1 MTPATPVGSVR
12 PVPDLERVLAPLR
25 RLPPLAVDAGLAAVV
40 AVVSLASIVVDDRN
54 DPSIRLTVLG
64 IALLAAQV
72 VPLVWRR
79 RAPLAV
85 AVVVIGAAV
94 AYGVAELPDPAIM
107 FAPAL
112 ALYSVAAYRPQP
124 ISLVVAVGGA
134 AAGIVALVLSA
145 DADVADVAV
154 NYVVGITSWAVGLTV
169 RNQREHT
176 ARVEAQREADARRAA
191 TDERIRIARELHD
204 VVAHHLSVIVVQAE
218 AAQEVLAARPERA
231 GKAMA
236 TVADT
241 ARSALGEL
249 RRVLGVLR
257 SEGGVGDGGRA
268 PQPDLDAVDDLVASV
283 REAGLTVAVRTEGEP
298 RAVGGVVGVA
308 AYRVVQEA
316 LTNVLRHAAARR
328 AEVALDY
335 GPDALVVIVS
345 DDGRGCPSASDQ
357 DWSAGHGLA
366 GMRERVTILGGSLDA
381 GPRAEGGF
389 TVRARLPLEPARP

>member
-1 MTPATPVGSVR
+1 VR
-12 PVPDLERVLAPLR
+12 RAAALIDRVK
-25 RLPPLAVDAGLAAVV
+25 RLPPLAVDAAIAAVV
-40 AVVSLASIVVDDRN
+40 GLVTVVSVLVEDRN
-54 DPSIRLTVLG
+54 DHGVSLTAAGV
-64 IALLAAQV
+64 ALLVVQC

-85 AVVVIGAAV
+85 MLVVVGAGV
-94 AYGVAELPDPAIM
+94 AYGIAELPDPAVM

-112 ALYSVAAYRPQP
+112 AVYTLAAHCPRSVTVPWGIAG
-124 ISLVVAVGGA
+124 VVVGGL
-134 AAGIVALVLSA
+134 ALAVSRDA
-145 DADVADVAV
+145 DAADIAV
-154 NYVVGITSWAVGLTV
+154 NYFVFVTAWVAGDTV
-169 RNQREHT
+169 RSQRE
-176 ARVEAQREADARRAA
+176 RVALMDAQREEEARRAVA
-191 TDERIRIARELHD
+191 DERVRIARDLHD

-345 DDGRGCPSASDQ
+345 DDGRGCPSASEQ

>member
-1 MTPATPVGSVR
+1 VPRAATLI
-12 PVPDLERVLAPLR
+12 DRVKH
-25 RLPPLAVDAGLAAVV
+25 LPPLAVDAAIAAVV
-40 AVVSLASIVVDDRN
+40 GLVTIVSVLVDDRN
-54 DPSIRLTVLG
+54 DHGVSLTAAGV
-64 IALLAAQV
+64 ALLLAQC

-85 AVVVIGAAV
+85 MLVVVAAGV
-94 AYGVAELPDPAIM
+94 AYGIAELPDPAVLFGPTLAVYTLAAHCPRSVTVPWGI
-107 FAPAL
+107 AGVVVGAL
-112 ALYSVAAYRPQP
+112 AL
-124 ISLVVAVGGA
+124 AV
-134 AAGIVALVLSA
+134 SRDA
-145 DADVADVAV
+145 DAADVAV
-154 NYVVGITSWAVGLTV
+154 NYFVFVTAWVAGDTV
-169 RNQREHT
+169 RGQRE
-176 ARVEAQREADARRAA
+176 RVVLMDAQREEEARRAVA
-191 TDERIRIARELHD
+191 DERVRIARDLHD

-231 GKAMA
+231 GQAMA

-257 SEGGVGDGGRA
+257 SEGDDGADGDGGRA

-283 REAGLTVAVRTEGEP
+283 RQAGLTVAVRTEGEP

-335 GPDALVVIVS
+335 GPDALVVTVS
-345 DDGRGCPSASDQ
+345 DDGRGAPGPSGADRP
-357 DWSAGHGLA
+357 AGHGLA
-366 GMRERVTILGGSLDA
+366 GMQERVTILGGSLDA

-389 TVRARLPLEPARP
+389 AVRARLPLAPSQRRP

>member
-1 MTPATPVGSVR
+1 VRGYRRHVPPATTLI
-12 PVPDLERVLAPLR
+12 DRVR
-25 RLPPLAVDAGLAAVV
+25 RLPPLAVDAAIAVV
-40 AVVSLASIVVDDRN
+40 VGLVTVVSVLVEDRN
-54 DPSIRLTVLG
+54 DHGVSLTAAGV
-64 IALLAAQV
+64 ALLVVQC

-85 AVVVIGAAV
+85 MLVVVAAGV
-94 AYGVAELPDPAIM
+94 AYGIAELPDPAVM

-112 ALYSVAAYRPQP
+112 AVYTLAAHCPRSVTVPWGIAGVVVG
-124 ISLVVAVGGA
+124 VVALAV
-134 AAGIVALVLSA
+134 SRDA
-145 DADVADVAV
+145 DAADVAV
-154 NYVVGITSWAVGLTV
+154 NYFVFVTAWVAGDTV
-169 RNQREHT
+169 RSQRE
-176 ARVEAQREADARRAA
+176 RVALIDAQRDEEARRAVA
-191 TDERIRIARELHD
+191 DERVRIARDLHD

-218 AAQEVLAARPERA
+218 AAQEVLAARPDRA
-231 GKAMA
+231 GEAMA

-257 SEGGVGDGGRA
+257 SEGDGGRA
-268 PQPDLDAVDDLVASV
+268 PQPDLDAVEDLVASV
-283 REAGLTVAVRTEGEP
+283 RQAGLTVAVRTEGEP

-316 LTNVLRHAAARR
+316 LTNVLRHAAACR

-335 GPDALVVIVS
+335 GPDALVVTVS
-345 DDGRGCPSASDQ
+345 DDGRGGTGASGPDRP
-357 DWSAGHGLA
+357 AGHGLA

-389 TVRARLPLEPARP
+389 AVRARLPLASAQR

>member
-1 MTPATPVGSVR
+1 VPRAATLI
-12 PVPDLERVLAPLR
+12 DRVKH
-25 RLPPLAVDAGLAAVV
+25 LPPLAVDAAIAAAVGLV
-40 AVVSLASIVVDDRN
+40 TIVSVLVDDRN
-54 DPSIRLTVLG
+54 DHRVSLTVAG
-64 IALLAAQV
+64 VALLLAQC

-85 AVVVIGAAV
+85 MLVVVAAGV
-94 AYGVAELPDPAIM
+94 AYGIAELPDPAVLFGPTLAVYTLAAHCPRSVTVPWGI
-107 FAPAL
+107 AGVVVGAL
-112 ALYSVAAYRPQP
+112 AL
-124 ISLVVAVGGA
+124 AV
-134 AAGIVALVLSA
+134 SRDA
-145 DADVADVAV
+145 DAADVAV
-154 NYVVGITSWAVGLTV
+154 TYFVFVTAWVAGDTV
-169 RNQREHT
+169 RGQRE
-176 ARVEAQREADARRAA
+176 RVALMDAQREEEARRAVA
-191 TDERIRIARELHD
+191 DERVRIARDLHD

-231 GKAMA
+231 GQAMA

-257 SEGGVGDGGRA
+257 SEGDDGADGDGGRA

-283 REAGLTVAVRTEGEP
+283 RQAGLTVAVRTEGEP

-335 GPDALVVIVS
+335 GPDALVVTVS
-345 DDGRGCPSASDQ
+345 DDGRGTPGPSGADRP
-357 DWSAGHGLA
+357 AGHGLA
-366 GMRERVTILGGSLDA
+366 GMQERVTILGGSLDA

-389 TVRARLPLEPARP
+389 AVRARLPLAPSQRP